1 MSNSNND
8 SIVSNPEDSSNLRK
22 VINTSNNREDG
33 LNKCPT
39 CGSSEVSYNMSSSKL
54 RCDYCRAE
62 WSEANAAESFNLN
75 TDIRKLRGVHSGSA
89 AQDITSSEDT
99 VTIKCQGCA
108 AEIVINISNAT
119 QARCHWC
126 RQTLSLNQ
134 QIPNGAVPDAILPF
148 SIDREAAVEN
158 IEKFVSKRRMF
169 TTKKFKEEFV
179 AENVIGVFMPYL
191 VVDGNYSASLDGEGE
206 VLIRTYTVTV
216 GSGDNEREETRYD
229 ADVYRVS
236 RNFDVTVDDL
246 ITESSSDRAN
256 MKDKEKTNNILNAI
270 LPFDTKNAV
279 TYNSNY
285 MKGHTS
291 EKRDMNI
298 EDANPHVHSKFKDIS
313 KYQAKSMINKYDR
326 GVRWESNKVE
336 VHGTRWITIYLPV
349 WLYSYYVDKGNGKSF
364 THYIAVNGRNG
375 ATMGSVPVNHLKLTG
390 ASLIA
395 GSAGFGIGLATV
407 VSEVFG

>member
-1 MSNSNND
+1 MNHQ
-8 SIVSNPEDSSNLRK
+8 EEESSLEGSPRI
-22 VINTSNNREDG
+22 INTSNNKSDG
-33 LNKCPT
+33 LNKCPN
-39 CGSSEVSYNMSSSKL
+39 CGSAEISFNMESGKL
-54 RCDYCRAE
+54 RCDYCNAE
-62 WSEANAAESFNLN
+62 WSEENAVESFGLN
-75 TDIRKLRGVHSGSA
+75 TNIRELKGVHSGSG
-89 AQDITSSEDT
+89 AQDITIDTDT

-108 AEIVINISNAT
+108 AEIVINIANAT

-148 SIDREAAVEN
+148 SINRDKAVEN
-158 IEKFVSKRRMF
+158 IEEFVKKRQMF
-169 TTKKFKEEFV
+169 ATKKFKEEFV

-191 VVDGNYSASLDGEGE
+191 VVDGNYNANLEGEGE
-206 VLIRTYTVTV
+206 VLVRRYTVTV
-216 GSGDNEREETRYD
+216 GSGDNKREETRYD
-229 ADVYRVS
+229 ADVYKVY

-246 ITESSSDRAN
+246 ITESSTDRAD
-256 MKDKEKTNNILNAI
+256 MSAKGKTNNIINAI

-285 MKGHTS
+285 MKGHSS

-298 EDANPHVHSKFKDIS
+298 SDANPRIHEKFKNIS
-313 KYQAKSMINKYDR
+313 KYQAKSMIQKYDR
-326 GVRWESNKVE
+326 GVRWESNSVE
-336 VHGTRWITIYLPV
+336 VHGTRWITVYLPV

-390 ASLIA
+390 VSLLA
-395 GSAGFGIGLATV
+395 GAAGFGTGIGILL
-407 VSEVFG
+407 SEVFN